1 MKPLNFLAPEWLWLL
16 ALLPLLPVLYV
27 LALRRRAAD
36 ALRLSDM
43 DLVRQ
48 AAAGSRTWR
57 RHVPPAL
64 LFVALAVMGLALARP
79 SAVLT
84 LPTERATV
92 VLAIDVSGSMRAK
105 DVEPDR
111 MTVAKDA
118 ARAFVGDQPRTTR
131 VGLVTFSTSA
141 MVAAEPTIARE
152 DLLAA
157 IDDLRPQMYTAAGS
171 GIVAALQAIFPEE
184 SLDLSDLSTVRR
196 DWEGRSL
203 DEPEKKGES
212 DAAGKKAG
220 RKPVPPGSNPS
231 AVIVLLS
238 DGRTNVG
245 VAPLDAAR
253 LAADRGVR
261 VFTVGFGTAQGA
273 TVDFG
278 GGGWMRTQLDEDTLQ
293 GIAEI
298 TGGKY
303 FHARTAADLRSA
315 YESLTTQFVT
325 ETQRTEVTAFAA
337 ALALLLLV
345 LAIAFRIARF

>member
-1 MKPLNFLAPEWLWLL
+1 MNPVAFQAAEWLWLL
-16 ALLPLLPVLYV
+16 ALLPLLPALYV

-43 DLVRQ
+43 DLVRE
-48 AAAGSRTWR
+48 AAAGRRTWR

-64 LFVALAVMGLALARP
+64 LFLALTVMLLALARP

-84 LPTERATV
+84 LPYERAVV
-92 VLAIDVSGSMRAK
+92 VLAIDVSGSMRAR
-105 DVEPDR
+105 DVAPDR
-111 MTVAKDA
+111 ITVAKDS
-118 ARAFVGDQPRTTR
+118 ARAFVARQPRTTR
-131 VGLVTFSTSA
+131 VGLVAFSTSA
-141 MVAAEPTIARE
+141 MIAAEPTLVR
-152 DLLAA
+152 DDVLAA
-157 IDDLRPQMYTAAGS
+157 IDNLRPQRYTAAGS

-184 SLDLSDLSTVRR
+184 PLDFSRLPTVRS

-203 DEPEKKGES
+203 DAPEPDG
-212 DAAGKKAG
+212 AADPQDKTTE
-220 RKPVPPGSNPS
+220 RKPVPPGSNAS

-261 VFTVGFGTAQGA
+261 VFTVGFGTAAGG
-273 TVDFG
+273 TVDF
-278 GGGWMRTQLDEDTLQ
+278 GGGWMRTQLDEDTLR

-303 FHARTAADLRSA
+303 VHAKTAADLRDA
-315 YESLTTQFVT
+315 YESLTTQFVA

-345 LAIAFRIARF
+345 LAIGLRIARF